1 MPKRSAGLL
10 LWRRTA
16 DGELEVLLGHPGGP
30 FFAHKDDG
38 AWSVLKGEIEDG
50 EDAYD
55 VARREFQEETGA
67 EAPDSEPIALG
78 EVRLSSGKVVAAWA
92 LEGDLDPDTAASNTF
107 ELEWPPRSGRVQTYP
122 EIDRVAWFDL
132 RSARV
137 RLNRAQTAFV
147 DRLVDALAVD
157 D

>member
-30 FFAHKDDG
+30 FFAHTDDG

-67 EAPDSEPIALG
+67 EAPDSEPVALG

>member
-16 DGELEVLLGHPGGP
+16 DGELQVLLGHPGGP

-67 EAPDSEPIALG
+67 EAPDTEPIALG
-78 EVRLSSGKVVAAWA
+78 EVRLSSGKVITAWA
-92 LEGDLDPDTAASNTF
+92 LEGDLDPDTAESNTF
-107 ELEWPPRSGRVQTYP
+107 ELEWPPRTGRVQIYP

-137 RLNRAQTAFV
+137 RLNSAQTAFV